1 MSRSVRAHLA
11 FVGVAVLVC
20 LALAVAP
27 AEAKKPASFAD
38 LPLAQLFGI
47 KGKESGGTCV
57 GCTLSTLHPPPPVA
71 FVLSASGLF
80 NLLI

>member
-1 MSRSVRAHLA
+1 MSRSHLA

-20 LALAVAP
+20 LALALSP

-57 GCTLSTLHPPPPVA
+57 GCTLSTPSIPLPVA
-71 FVLSASGLF
+71 FVLSSD
-80 NLLI
+80 LLKLINTKK

>member
-1 MSRSVRAHLA
+1 MSRSHLA

-20 LALAVAP
+20 LALALSP

-47 KGKESGGTCV
+47 KGKESGGHCV
-57 GCTLSTLHPPPPVA
+57 GCTLSTPSIPR
-71 FVLSASGLF
+71 LF
-80 NLLI
+80 RSFLRSYLNNLMQRNI